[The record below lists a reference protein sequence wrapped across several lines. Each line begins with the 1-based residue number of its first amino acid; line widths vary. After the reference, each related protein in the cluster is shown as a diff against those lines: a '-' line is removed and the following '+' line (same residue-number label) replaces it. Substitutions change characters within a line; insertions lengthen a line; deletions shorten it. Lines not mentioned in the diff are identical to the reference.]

1 MKLRHFLFSTICLV
15 PMSSMASDAC
25 NHFTTSYDRTYC
37 SAKLFLESDKELN
50 EVYKGLKKQL
60 KPNTAKSLVQTQRNW
75 LKYRDSACEKDGT
88 INVDCNY
95 EVNKER
101 TEYLR
106 DRLRECK
113 TGNCR
118 DSDIIRHAWEN

>member
-1 MKLRHFLFSTICLV
+1 MKLRHFLFSTICLI
-15 PMSSMASDAC
+15 PMGTMASDAC
-25 NHFTTSYDRTYC
+25 SHFMTSYDRTYC
-37 SAKLFLESDKELN
+37 ASKLFIESDKELN
-50 EVYKGLKKQL
+50 DVYKELKKQL
-60 KPNTAKSLVQTQRNW
+60 KPNTAKSLVYTQRDW
-75 LKYRDSACEKDGT
+75 LKYRNSACEQDGT

-118 DSDIIRHAWEN
+118 DSDIICHAWEN

>member
-1 MKLRHFLFSTICLV
+1 
-15 PMSSMASDAC
+15 MASDTC
-25 NHFTTSYDRTYC
+25 SHFTKSYDRTYC

-50 EVYKGLKKQL
+50 DVYKELKKQV
-60 KPNTAKSLVQTQRNW
+60 KPTTSQSLVQTQREW
-75 LKYRDSACEKDGT
+75 LKYRNSACEKDGA

-106 DRLRECK
+106 ECK

-118 DSDIIRHAWEN
+118 DSDIIHRTWEN

>member
-15 PMSSMASDAC
+15 SLSAMASNAC
-25 NHFTTSYDRTYC
+25 SHFTTSYDRTYC

-50 EVYKGLKKQL
+50 DVYKELKKQV
-60 KPNTAKSLVQTQRNW
+60 KPTTSQSLVQTQREW
-75 LKYRDSACEKDGT
+75 LKYRNSACEKDGT

-106 DRLRECK
+106 NRLRECK

-118 DSDIIRHAWEN
+118 DSDITRRAWEN